1 MAEDVRGTKKHRWNI
16 RQQRYSESL
25 SVREQVTGH
34 CGIETR
40 KRVNVTF
47 HPTYVFPA
55 MDF

>member
-1 MAEDVRGTKKHRWNI
+1 MAEDVRGTKKHRWKI
-16 RQQRYSESL
+16 RQQRFSESL